1 MKRKICRVVLI
12 FILMLPLFIQAQEG
26 NFGNWL
32 IYIGNKKLNQKWNI
46 HNEVQYRNYNVIGD
60 LEQLL
65 LRTGLGYTFNEGKN
79 NVLLGYG
86 YILSEN
92 YIGNTNEKVSVNEH
106 RIFQQFTSNQ
116 KVGNVKLGHRYRFEQ
131 RFVES
136 DFKMRFRYFLSL
148 NIPIGVK
155 EDSTNKFYLSA
166 YNEIFLNTKTS
177 IFDRNRLYG
186 GLGYNINKNIILLD
200 FKSNETPWSIDI
212 YSKKISNIKKILKQ
226 NNVHTRDVYP
236 PLNSQKIYKH
246 IKGMPVSNFYCKMGI
261 WLPTSLDLKKS
272 EIIKICKLINQIH

>member
-1 MKRKICRVVLI
+1 MGDNIMKRKICRVVLI

-46 HNEVQYRNYNVIGD
+46 HNEVQYRNYNAIGD

-186 GLGYNINKNIILLD
+186 GLGYNINKNIRVEAGYMNQ
-200 FKSNETPWSIDI
+200 FFETTSRDQF
-212 YSKKISNIKKILKQ
+212 NIITF
-226 NNVHTRDVYP
+226 V
-236 PLNSQKIYKH
+236 
-246 IKGMPVSNFYCKMGI
+246 NF
-261 WLPTSLDLKKS
+261 
-272 EIIKICKLINQIH
+272 